1 MPPPRWHRQAVS
13 FIEMDIEW
21 IKDLSVV
28 SVFLPGIT
36 PGDTNISSQRVFE
49 IGILI
54 EIDMNKKQ
62 IITFAISLTIIIA
75 VFIIWIINGTYVFT
89 QTQIL
94 IEKKDPLFGTTYKEW
109 QNKFIWGLDLT
120 LIVSAVS
127 IIASTI
133 LFFIFK
139 DKRKRKNEISS

>member
-1 MPPPRWHRQAVS
+1 
-13 FIEMDIEW
+13 
-21 IKDLSVV
+21 
-28 SVFLPGIT
+28 
-36 PGDTNISSQRVFE
+36 
-49 IGILI
+49 
-54 EIDMNKKQ
+54 MNKRQK
-62 IITFAISLTIIIA
+62 ITFAIGLTIIIA

-127 IIASTI
+127 VIVSTI

-139 DKRKRKNEISS
+139 DKRKRTDEINS

>member
-1 MPPPRWHRQAVS
+1 
-13 FIEMDIEW
+13 
-21 IKDLSVV
+21 
-28 SVFLPGIT
+28 
-36 PGDTNISSQRVFE
+36 
-49 IGILI
+49 
-54 EIDMNKKQ
+54 MNKKQ

>member
-1 MPPPRWHRQAVS
+1 
-13 FIEMDIEW
+13 
-21 IKDLSVV
+21 
-28 SVFLPGIT
+28 
-36 PGDTNISSQRVFE
+36 
-49 IGILI
+49 
-54 EIDMNKKQ
+54 MNKKQ

-120 LIVSAVS
+120 LIISAVS

-139 DKRKRKNEISS
+139 VKRKRKNEINS

>member
-1 MPPPRWHRQAVS
+1 VLCRFFTRTY
-13 FIEMDIEW
+13 IR
-21 IKDLSVV
+21 
-28 SVFLPGIT
+28 
-36 PGDTNISSQRVFE
+36 DTNISSQQDLE

-94 IEKKDPLFGTTYKEW
+94 IEKKDALFGTTYKEW

-120 LIVSAVS
+120 LIISAVS

-139 DKRKRKNEISS
+139 VKRKRKNEINS

>member
-1 MPPPRWHRQAVS
+1 
-13 FIEMDIEW
+13 MDFEW
-21 IKDLSVV
+21 IKVLSVV

-36 PGDTNISSQRVFE
+36 PGDTNISSQRDLE

>member
-1 MPPPRWHRQAVS
+1 
-13 FIEMDIEW
+13 
-21 IKDLSVV
+21 
-28 SVFLPGIT
+28 
-36 PGDTNISSQRVFE
+36 
-49 IGILI
+49 
-54 EIDMNKKQ
+54 MNKKQ

-94 IEKKDPLFGTTYKEW
+94 IEKKDALFGTTYKEW

-120 LIVSAVS
+120 LIISAVS

-139 DKRKRKNEISS
+139 VKRKRKNEINS

>member
-1 MPPPRWHRQAVS
+1 MLCRFFTRTY
-13 FIEMDIEW
+13 IR
-21 IKDLSVV
+21 
-28 SVFLPGIT
+28 
-36 PGDTNISSQRVFE
+36 DTNISSQQDLE

-94 IEKKDPLFGTTYKEW
+94 IEKKDALFGTTYKEW

-120 LIVSAVS
+120 LIISAVS

-139 DKRKRKNEISS
+139 VKRKRKNEINS